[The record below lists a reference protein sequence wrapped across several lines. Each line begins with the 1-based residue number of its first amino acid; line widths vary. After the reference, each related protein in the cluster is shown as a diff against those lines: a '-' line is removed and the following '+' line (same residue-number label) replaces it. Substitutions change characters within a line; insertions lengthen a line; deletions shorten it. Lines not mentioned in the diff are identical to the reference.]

1 MAQNKCEGCI
11 RLEEGVRYS
20 MIFEEDDIVIRKS
33 DGVTGGYLLRNL
45 GTTQTNADGKH
56 LKVLI
61 LCSFEEANPE

>member
-1 MAQNKCEGCI
+1 
-11 RLEEGVRYS
+11 